1 MRCLAWPHRSEAFLT
16 DGDFVFKKGKDCCAG
31 NTELSETDLQNS
43 LDNSALAS
51 HGLLTY
57 ASRSCVGGNE
67 TLTTPC
73 PEVSERIMMVL
84 RAMVTGRLNLQGSC
98 LNYNL
103 ERYSCFMENI
113 EIDGSLV
120 GDYVPKATR
129 KVSCSE

>member
-1 MRCLAWPHRSEAFLT
+1 MK
-16 DGDFVFKKGKDCCAG
+16 DFVFKKGKDCCAG
-31 NTELSETDLQNS
+31 NTQLSETDLQNS
-43 LDNSALAS
+43 LDNSALGS

-73 PEVSERIMMVL
+73 PEVTERIVTMLLL